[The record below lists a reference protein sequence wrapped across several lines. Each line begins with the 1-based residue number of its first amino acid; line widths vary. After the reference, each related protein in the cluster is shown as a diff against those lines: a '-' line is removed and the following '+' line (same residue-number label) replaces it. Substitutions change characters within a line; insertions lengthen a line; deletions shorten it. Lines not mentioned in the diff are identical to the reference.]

1 MVAGFREQ
9 LWPGSE
15 SALPGKRAQ
24 ALGCVS
30 FVTPVT
36 TLMPQPRPSIFI
48 TGAAAGIGRATAL
61 RFAKAGWFVGAS
73 DVDATAL
80 EALRA
85 ELGQAC
91 FTTTLDVSQPE
102 AWADALQ
109 RFWPAAGERLDVLFN
124 NAGIAVTDPFA
135 STGIWRL
142 HKVVDVNLKG
152 VMNGCHTAFAYLKQ
166 TPGARVISMCSASAL
181 HGQPLLATYSATK
194 SAVRSLTE
202 ALDIEWRQHGIR
214 LADLLPLFVDTA
226 MVRNEVQRMKTVQM
240 LGVRLSADDVAAQV
254 WRLATMP
261 QGRLPLHATVGWQ
274 TALFALLSKISP
286 SAINHYVTA
295 KLGGY

>member
-1 MVAGFREQ
+1 MA
-9 LWPGSE
+9 
-15 SALPGKRAQ
+15 
-24 ALGCVS
+24 
-30 FVTPVT
+30 
-36 TLMPQPRPSIFI
+36 RPSIFI

-61 RFAKAGWFVGAS
+61 RFARAGWCVGAS
-73 DVDATAL
+73 DVAPDALAV
-80 EALRA
+80 LRA
-85 ELGQAC
+85 ELAAVSEAVNGGPC
-91 FTTTLDVSQPE
+91 FTTPLDVSQPE
-102 AWADALQ
+102 AWVEALQ
-109 RFWPAAGERLDVLFN
+109 RFWPVAGERLDVLFN

-135 STGIWRL
+135 STAIERL

-152 VMNGCHTAFAYLKQ
+152 VMNGCHAAFPYLKQ

-214 LADLLPLFVDTA
+214 VADLLPLFVDTA
-226 MVRNEVQRMKTVQM
+226 MVRDEVQRMKTVQM
-240 LGVRLSADDVAAQV
+240 LGVRLTAEDVAAKA

-261 QGRLPLHATVGWQ
+261 QGRMPLHATVGLQ
-274 TALFALLSKISP
+274 TAFFALLSKLSP
-286 SAINHYVTA
+286 DAINHFVTA